1 MSVND
6 NYTSL
11 YNFIDTELNNNS
23 YDVTFDLGLF
33 YSDEQNYYEQ
43 LTSGLRE
50 RRVPTMITDMPG
62 EFLNIPGANTAVH
75 NVGIEF
81 DLYVGNTTRS
91 SVKTAEYQNVD
102 RNTVINA
109 VNEVRSR
116 LLAEYH
122 PLGTPY
128 LYMGGEDSTAN
139 AVTDTTTN
147 LKFLYIKFTPKNTDV
162 EGIIRGD
169 SDRNGLLSKNATH
182 INFLVSGALPA
193 ISVPYTVNEEIEI
206 TITRNGNVWS
216 IKSGTDT
223 DSVETATDLAYQD
236 FEIGYTTGLEA
247 IVKRIVIDDVYAQGI
262 DFVNVPKVDFST
274 WTSKSEFVN
283 SGDGTLTT
291 NTISNSILWS
301 ETGNAIF
308 GFGTMNPA
316 SEVRSPDGE
325 DLYQLYSLELTVAI
339 SNDVLFGNNFEY
351 YLSTDDGTT
360 YERIH
365 PIDRGHTLAAQMEG
379 EQYING
385 LHNVFVVSET
395 AREHTLSFY
404 YVPNKKLNKMLKHIV
419 DKSTEQNTSYKL
431 KVQYPFFQVTYD
443 VLIENGGVNPNI
455 NTITT
460 FSLTLKEEDTN
471 I

>member
-1 MSVND
+1 
-6 NYTSL
+6 
-11 YNFIDTELNNNS
+11 
-23 YDVTFDLGLF
+23 
-33 YSDEQNYYEQ
+33 
-43 LTSGLRE
+43 
-50 RRVPTMITDMPG
+50 
-62 EFLNIPGANTAVH
+62 
-75 NVGIEF
+75 
-81 DLYVGNTTRS
+81 
-91 SVKTAEYQNVD
+91 
-102 RNTVINA
+102 
-109 VNEVRSR
+109 
-116 LLAEYH
+116 
-122 PLGTPY
+122 
-128 LYMGGEDSTAN
+128 MGGEDSTAN

-162 EGIIRGD
+162 EGIIRGN
-169 SDRNGLLSKNATH
+169 SVRNGLLSKNATH

-206 TITRNGNVWS
+206 TITKNGNVWS
-216 IKSGTDT
+216 ITNGIDT
-223 DSVETATDLAYQD
+223 DSVETATDLSYQD

-385 LHNVFVVSET
+385 LQNVFVVSET